1 MSLVDESIKAKELAQ
16 LRLANAQTDLNRAE
30 GDWLAAKAST
40 EQADRLD
47 AAQQAYTLAYGDLF
61 SASDALK
68 AKTGE
73 LDLALN
79 VDAQLAQQQAHA
91 KTQIDVVQANQYQA
105 ERAAAGAAA
114 QVQSI
119 ADPQA
124 KEAALASLRK
134 LEQDKAL
141 QDSQLQ
147 SALAGQQ
154 AVSSQRETAN
164 LSTPSLMCEATA
176 YHFPSPPPDNIDTRN
191 AKNLISEIAQGTE
204 RKKRTDTMVQSAQQ
218 LDSQN
223 VYVGELLPGDKAYA
237 FTTAISGQA
246 GIKSQ
251 NSEFYLTAGQVQ
263 TFFDHGWIDLE
274 KKTINRAAI
283 QDYLGLP
290 IDNKANCIVEKTVE
304 ARTAYIE
311 TRIGPMNSERRTEFA
326 AGEPTIETA
335 QRTGGGYQALVDT
348 RRLNQGRENDTTL
361 PIANWKNGQTLD
373 FRGFTEDTRPF
384 GPEQSKAL
392 VEDYAQQRTQSTEIS
407 AADERKEAMQQWLQS
422 APNYQNQTQERRI
435 EAEREQGF
443 DR

>member
-16 LRLANAQTDLNRAE
+16 LRLANAQTDLNRTE

-61 SASDALK
+61 SADEALK

-73 LDLALN
+73 LDIALN
-79 VDAQLAQQQAHA
+79 VDAQLAQKQAQA
-91 KTQIDVVQANQYQA
+91 KTQFDMAHANQYQA

-124 KEAALASLRK
+124 KEAALTGLRK

-147 SALAGQQ
+147 SALTGQQ
-154 AVSSQRETAN
+154 SVSSQRETAN
-164 LSTPSLMCEATA
+164 LSTPSLVREAPT

-204 RKKRTDTMVQSAQQ
+204 RQKHTDAMVQSAQQ
-218 LDSQN
+218 LDSHN
-223 VYVGELLPGDKAYA
+223 VYVGEFLPGDKAYA

-251 NSEFYLTAGQVQ
+251 NSEFYSTAGQVQ

-274 KKTINRAAI
+274 NKTINRAAI

-290 IDNKANCIVEKTVE
+290 INNEANCIVEKTVE

-326 AGEPTIETA
+326 VETA

-348 RRLNQGRENDTTL
+348 EQLNQGREDNTTL

-373 FRGFTEDTRPF
+373 LRGYTEDTRPF

-392 VEDYAQQRTQSTEIS
+392 VEDYAQRRTQATEIS
-407 AADERKEAMQQWLQS
+407 AEDERKEAMQQWLQS

-435 EAEREQGF
+435 EEEREQGF